1 LKKTDITFIVL
12 QLLVRV
18 KNFALCVILIT
29 LIFSAKAQ
37 NPTIVEGVI
46 IDSLFEAIPFANI
59 IVPNTTIG
67 TTSNIEGY
75 YKLELKK
82 TTSDSLT
89 VSCIGYKSEKIK
101 IQLGIS
107 QKINI
112 QLTPQDFEIGEVVI
126 GPRENPAV
134 PIIKAVVANKEKND
148 PEKKDF
154 NYSNNAYTKIEF
166 DVKNV
171 QAPKQ
176 KGIINKN
183 FGFVFENI
191 DTLAETDVP
200 YLPVM
205 IVETNSTKYHIP
217 GNTPVEN
224 EIIHA
229 TQIAGLQDASLA
241 KFSGSMYLDANI
253 YNNQLN
259 FDNVN
264 IASPLS
270 SAPLMFYKYYLTD
283 SLTDHKGRKIFEL
296 TFMPK
301 LKKSSAFYGKMYV
314 VDSIFAVTKIDM
326 RLSENVNINFLNKW
340 HINCTFSEVLPG
352 QWFLEDYKGFFDIQF
367 EEGNK
372 LKLPGFYGLVN
383 IVNSNY
389 KFDID
394 VETSLKEIKE
404 KKYVAARDVLKDTS
418 YWRNNR
424 PVELS
429 VREKKI
435 YQMADS
441 ITKVPLFIKTQHT
454 FEMLFNGY
462 YKMGKVEFGQY
473 QRIYSFNE
481 IEGHRFRAGMRTT
494 NQFSKKI
501 RLGGFM
507 AYGTKDNRIKYGADI
522 DYVFNPIPRLSAH
535 LNYSHDMR
543 VLGQTDNPFLKSTI
557 LSTLLERN
565 PNNKLTMIDEYKASI
580 QKEWFVGLMN
590 TFSFAYYTMEPTEFI
605 PFILTNG
612 DTLSRINTAALGLST
627 TISPGTEVIAGAFGR
642 ESFGTHKPI
651 ITVDMNWGIKG
662 IFQSQ
667 YDYFRLGLHYFHD
680 FPLYSLGFFRY
691 GFQAGKIWGTVPY
704 PLLKLHEGNETY
716 VFVQDAFNMMNYYEF
731 ASDLYVGFN
740 FEHHFNGFFFNK
752 IPLVRRLNMREVI
765 TGRGIWGSISTEN
778 LNYMKFPVGLNSLK
792 NDPYFEAGFGV
803 ENIFK
808 LVRLDALW
816 RLTHLDNPNIQKFS
830 IRVSLNL
837 AF

>member
-1 LKKTDITFIVL
+1 MHFLQDVKKLAISII
-12 QLLVRV
+12 LV
-18 KNFALCVILIT
+18 FMF
-29 LIFSAKAQ
+29 FSVKAQ
-37 NPTIVEGVI
+37 NPTIIEGVI
-46 IDSLFEAIPFANI
+46 VDSLFEAIPFANI
-59 IVPNTTIG
+59 SIPNTTIG

-75 YKLELKK
+75 YKLEFKK
-82 TTSDSLT
+82 ITGDSVL
-89 VSCIGYKSEKIK
+89 VSCIGYKTKKLK
-101 IQLGIS
+101 IQLGIR
-107 QKINI
+107 QKINV
-112 QLTPQDFEIGEVVI
+112 QLTPQDFEIEEVVI
-126 GPRENPAV
+126 GPRENPAIS
-134 PIIKAVVANKEKND
+134 IIMAVVANKEKNNPD
-148 PEKKDF
+148 KKDF

-166 DVKNV
+166 DIKNV
-171 QAPKQ
+171 QTPK
-176 KGIINKN
+176 KDGLINKN
-183 FGFVFENI
+183 FGFVFDNI
-191 DTLAETDVP
+191 DTLAETNVP

-229 TQIAGLQDASLA
+229 TQIAGLQDAGLA
-241 KFSGSMYLDANI
+241 KFSGSVYLDVNV
-253 YNNQLN
+253 YNNHLN
-259 FDNVN
+259 FDNLN
-264 IASPLS
+264 IASPLNS
-270 SAPLMFYKYYLTD
+270 SPLLFYKYYLTD
-283 SLTDHKGRKIFEL
+283 SIRDNKGRKIFEL

-301 LKKSSAFYGKMYV
+301 MKKTSAFYGKMYV
-314 VDSIFAVTKIDM
+314 VDSIFAVTNIDM
-326 RLSENVNINFLNKW
+326 RLSENANINFLNKW
-340 HINCTFSEVLPG
+340 HINCKFSEVSPN
-352 QWFLEDYKGFFDIQF
+352 QWFLVDYKGFFDFQF

-372 LKLPGFYGLVN
+372 LKLPGLYGLVH

-389 KFDID
+389 NLNID
-394 VETSLKEIKE
+394 TKTALKTIKE
-404 KKYVAARDVLKDTS
+404 KKYVSALDVLKDTS
-418 YWRNNR
+418 SWNNNR

-429 VREKKI
+429 VREKNI

-454 FEMLFNGY
+454 LEMLFNGY
-462 YKMGKVEFGQY
+462 LKMGKVEFGQY
-473 QRIYSFNE
+473 QKIYSYNE
-481 IEGHRFRAGMRTT
+481 IEGHRFRAGLRTT

-501 RLGGFM
+501 RIGGFM
-507 AYGTKDNRIKYGADI
+507 AYGTKDDRLKYGADI

-557 LSTLLERN
+557 LSTLLKRN

-605 PFILTNG
+605 PFVLTSG
-612 DTLSRINTAALGLST
+612 DTLSKLNTAAFGLST

-667 YDYFRLGLHYFHD
+667 YDYFRLGLNYFHD
-680 FPLYSLGFFRY
+680 FPLFSLGFFRY
-691 GFQAGKIWGTVPY
+691 GIQAGKIWGTVPY

-716 VFVQDAFNMMNYYEF
+716 VYVQDAFNMLNYYEF
-731 ASDLYVGFN
+731 ASDLYVGLN

-752 IPLVRRLNMREVI
+752 IPLLRRLNMREVV
-765 TGRGIWGSISTEN
+765 TGRGIWGTISENN
-778 LNYMKFPVGLNSLK
+778 LNYMEFPVGLNSLT

-803 ENIFK
+803 ENLFK
-808 LVRLDALW
+808 IVRLDALW
-816 RLTHLDNPNIQKFS
+816 RLTHLENPNIQKFS